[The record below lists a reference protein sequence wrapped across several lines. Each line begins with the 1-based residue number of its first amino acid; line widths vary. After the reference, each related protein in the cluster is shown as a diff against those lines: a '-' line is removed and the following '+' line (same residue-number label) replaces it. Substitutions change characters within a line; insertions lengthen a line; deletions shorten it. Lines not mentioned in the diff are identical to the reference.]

1 MLSNKLKREW
11 GEKMASCPD
20 YNQLLLPAV
29 LRKPVLDSKGC
40 MREWVKTVKDLE
52 RENLTG
58 KAQQDLSNTEYLIDF
73 P

>member
-1 MLSNKLKREW
+1 M
-11 GEKMASCPD
+11 
-20 YNQLLLPAV
+20 

-58 KAQQDLSNTEYLIDF
+58 KAQQGLSNTEYLIDF

>member
-1 MLSNKLKREW
+1 M
-11 GEKMASCPD
+11 
-20 YNQLLLPAV
+20 

-58 KAQQDLSNTEYLIDF
+58 KAQQGLSNRVLDRLSIVLGARAIGLGSMEMSSH
-73 P
+73 

>member
-1 MLSNKLKREW
+1 
-11 GEKMASCPD
+11 
-20 YNQLLLPAV
+20 
-29 LRKPVLDSKGC
+29 

-58 KAQQDLSNTEYLIDF
+58 KAQQGLSNTEDLIDF

>member
-1 MLSNKLKREW
+1 M
-11 GEKMASCPD
+11 
-20 YNQLLLPAV
+20 
-29 LRKPVLDSKGC
+29 LDSKGC

-58 KAQQDLSNTEYLIDF
+58 KAQQGLSNTEDLIDF